1 MAATAPVPANKAKL
15 MIVPNVVPRPPALRA
30 VLFARYHGGGT
41 NSSESDVQASGALYW
56 PGIMRALA
64 QRTR

>member
-1 MAATAPVPANKAKL
+1 

-41 NSSESDVQASGALYW
+41 NSSESDVQASGALYL
-56 PGIMRALA
+56 LA
-64 QRTR
+64 GYNEGSCATYSIVD